1 MNRGDWIM
9 DNEKF
14 FFVLVVVL
22 LTTLAVFPTQ
32 GCPAGGSEKGLDLRD
47 DSFLQ
52 GISAAGWP
60 TNQIIIRYQETMRA
74 SGWFTPDSHDQIQR
88 LSDTAGLDLKYFREM
103 SGAAHVLR
111 LPGRL
116 PVAQV
121 HEICTKLMA
130 LPEVEYAEPD
140 AMMLPTFTPND
151 SLYGQQWHYFAPS
164 AGNFGINAPAAWEIT
179 TGSPS
184 IVVAVIDTGI
194 TNHAD
199 LSGRTVPGYDF
210 ITSTAVS
217 NDGDGRD
224 ADPSDPGD
232 WVAAGACYSGSL
244 ARSSSWHGT
253 HVAGTIGAASNNS
266 LGVTGINWQSKIL
279 PVRVLGKCG
288 GSTSDIADGIRWAA
302 GLSVSGVP
310 NNTNPAKVLS
320 LSLGGSGSCSATMQN
335 AIDAITAAGTVMVVA
350 AGNNNTDAS
359 GFQPANCNSV
369 ITVAATDRNG
379 NRASYSNYGATV
391 EISAPGGDTSSAN
404 SNGVLSTLNTGTQGP
419 VADTYVYYQGTS
431 MATPHVSGVV
441 SLMYSYR
448 PSLTPTQIRQILLSS
463 VTPFP
468 AGSTCNT
475 SICGRG
481 ILDAR
486 KAVTTLPIAYSH
498 YVYLPLLSKAPTISS
513 GFWASTTG
521 DEFYVTTD
529 GRYVDNFS
537 VYFSVTGCGNY
548 KVTHTTPV
556 AISNNQFAF
565 TGAFYASG
573 TFTSSTTANG
583 TDGLNQLEIPGC
595 GIVSGGPWG
604 WNAVWK
610 DSSQPSQ
617 LLTREA
623 QIVDQNN
630 GVLDQNSKYY
640 YVIKIGL

>member
-1 MNRGDWIM
+1 MNNG
-9 DNEKF
+9 KVF
-14 FFVLVVVL
+14 LVIAVVL
-22 LTTLAVFPTQ
+22 LTMLAVYPNQ
-32 GCPAGGSEKGLDLRD
+32 GCPADGSEKALGVRD

-52 GISAAGWP
+52 GFSAAGWP
-60 TNQIIIRYQETMRA
+60 TNQIIIRYQETARA
-74 SGWFTPDSHDQIQR
+74 SGWLTPDSFNQTQR
-88 LSDTAGLDLKYFREM
+88 LSETVGMRLEYFREM
-103 SGAAHVLR
+103 SGDAHVLR
-111 LPGRL
+111 LSDRL
-116 PVAQV
+116 PIAQV
-121 HEICTKLMA
+121 QEISTKLMA

-140 AMMLPTFTPND
+140 FIMLPTLTPND
-151 SLYGQQWHYFAPS
+151 PLYGQQWHYFAPS
-164 AGNFGINAPAAWEIT
+164 AGNYGINAPAAWNIT

-210 ITSTAVS
+210 ITNTAVS

-232 WVAAGACYSGSL
+232 WVAAGACYSGSP
-244 ARSSSWHGT
+244 ARNSSWHGT

-310 NNTNPAKVLS
+310 NNTNPAKVLN

-448 PSLTPTQIRQILLSS
+448 PSLTPAQIRQILQCS

-468 AGSTCNT
+468 GGGTCNT
-475 SICGRG
+475 SICGKG

-486 KAVTTLPIAYSH
+486 NALATPPISYST
-498 YVYLPLLSKAPTISS
+498 YVYLPLLTKAPTMLP

-529 GRYVDNFS
+529 SRYVDNFA
-537 VYFSVTGCGNY
+537 VYISVTGCGNY
-548 KVTHTTPV
+548 KIIHAPPV
-556 AISNNQFAF
+556 SISNNQFAF
-565 TGAFYASG
+565 SGSFYASG
-573 TFTSSTTANG
+573 TFTSSNTANG
-583 TDGLNQLEIPGC
+583 TDGLNQFEIPGC
-595 GIVSGGPWG
+595 GFVSGGPWG

-610 DSSQPSQ
+610 DGSQPSQ

-623 QIVDQNN
+623 EIVDQNE
-630 GVLDQNSKYY
+630 GAIGQNYKSY
-640 YVIKIGL
+640 YVIKIRP